1 MLFSDSIYK
10 MIFNKPYDL
19 KKKCYIKKIGQKTEV
34 EKSIK
39 IFERMGQQKLIFF
52 FLKYENIIIKVLN

>member
-52 FLKYENIIIKVLN
+52 FLK